1 MEVGEIL
8 EELKEAALT
17 DESLRLRLL
26 KTKESDNSMADFC
39 RISTELGLPLS
50 KLDLLEYGEASYAAM
65 RRSTNGGGEN
75 APLLQW
81 EDDAYEM
88 FIMELEMLDKKRKGL

>member
-1 MEVGEIL
+1 MDTGELL
-8 EELKEAALT
+8 EKLKEKALA
-17 DESLRLRLL
+17 DAELRKKLL
-26 KTKESDNSMADFC
+26 ATRGSDTALADFC
-39 RISTELGLPLS
+39 RISTEAGIPRN
-50 KLDLLEYGEASYAAM
+50 KMDMIEFGESSYAAM

-88 FIMELEMLDKKRKGL
+88 FMAELEMLNA

>member
-8 EELKEAALT
+8 ENLKEKALA
-17 DESLRLRLL
+17 DESLRQRLL
-26 KTKESDNSMADFC
+26 DTRNSDTSMADFC
-39 RISTELGLPLS
+39 QISTSVGLPLS
-50 KLDLLEYGEASYAAM
+50 KLDLLEFGESSYAAM

-75 APLLQW
+75 APLLMW

-88 FIMELEMLDKKRKGL
+88 FMMELEMCQGFWQ